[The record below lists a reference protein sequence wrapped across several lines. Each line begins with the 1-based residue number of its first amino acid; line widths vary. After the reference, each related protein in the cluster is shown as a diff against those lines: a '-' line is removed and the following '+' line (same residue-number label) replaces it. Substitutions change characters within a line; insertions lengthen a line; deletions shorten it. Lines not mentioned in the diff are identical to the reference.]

1 MGNGNGSLLLIL
13 VLFALLLLA
22 SSRSRRRVQ
31 RQRQE
36 TLGRL
41 EPGAE
46 VVTTSGLHASVVEV
60 LDDGTIRLETAPGQV
75 SRWDRMAVAR
85 VQPPADATTGLEPG
99 AEPGAEFPAEPP
111 VEPPG
116 VPAGEPPTMPPV
128 QPPAGSA
135 PGPGAEGAPGPPA
148 EAGRSGT
155 DGLQDNAPPDR
166 A

>member
-13 VLFALLLLA
+13 VLFAVLLFA

-31 RQRQE
+31 RQREE

-41 EPGAE
+41 EAGAE

-60 LDDGTIRLETAPGQV
+60 LDDGTLRLETAPGQV

-85 VQPPADATTGLEPG
+85 VEPPA
-99 AEPGAEFPAEPP
+99 AEPGVEPADPAVEPAAEPG
-111 VEPPG
+111 VEPPAG
-116 VPAGEPPTMPPV
+116 PA
-128 QPPAGSA
+128 AD
-135 PGPGAEGAPGPPA
+135 
-148 EAGRSGT
+148 AGRTGI

>member
-13 VLFALLLLA
+13 VLFAVVLFA
-22 SSRSRRRVQ
+22 SSRSRRRIQ
-31 RQRQE
+31 RQREE

-41 EPGAE
+41 AAGAE

-60 LDDGTIRLETAPGQV
+60 LDDGTLRLETAPGQV

-85 VQPPADATTGLEPG
+85 VEASADAAASA
-99 AEPGAEFPAEPP
+99 AEPGFEPGVDPVVGPLTGPAAEPRT
-111 VEPPG
+111 G
-116 VPAGEPPTMPPV
+116 PA
-128 QPPAGSA
+128 AD
-135 PGPGAEGAPGPPA
+135 
-148 EAGRSGT
+148 AGRTGT